1 MFGWGK
7 ATCVFCDRRV
17 PKTEAM
23 RLRDWKDMA
32 ICKTCFASWEQGGR
46 KCGQCGSVVNGRQE
60 VSAFDK
66 PKRTFGHADC
76 GGMRLAAS

>member
-1 MFGWGK
+1 MFSWGK

-17 PKTEAM
+17 PKAEVIP
-23 RLRDWKDMA
+23 LRDWKDMA
-32 ICKTCFASWEQGGR
+32 ICKTCFAAWERAGR
-46 KCGQCGSVVNGRQE
+46 TCGQCGSVVNGRQE

-76 GGMRLAAS
+76 GGMRLTG